1 MVRKGMLCI
10 TCIIFGIHFSVDSKI
25 LEQMIYNKPF
35 EETGALNN

>member
-1 MVRKGMLCI
+1 MYYMYHLWYRSL
-10 TCIIFGIHFSVDSKI
+10 VDSKI